1 MIVLSQLLLSQ
12 VSMSKMKPK
21 TRSQVENEE
30 TPVLKPAQEAGGE
43 FEKTLAFVREII
55 ETFAIA
61 FVLAFLFRTF
71 EGELFSIPTGSMAPT
86 LMGRHKDFYCPE
98 CNFRYTISASNEFDA
113 TQNRKEEKSVFG
125 GTCPQCRYTAYI
137 GEGNPQNKN
146 YPSFRGDNILVNKY
160 TFDFRR
166 PNRWDV
172 TVFRYPGDPQTSY
185 IKRVVGI
192 ENETLAIHNGNV
204 YVQKAGEKDFQI
216 ARKPAH
222 RLKAMLQMVHSN
234 DFTKQEHLAGGF
246 PSRWH
251 TEPQLTI
258 YTKGPGQAN
267 GWPNQQQL
275 FAQSVDIKHFE
286 NTVQKESSGWLTKDN
301 ISFQSTPTQEF
312 TWLNYRHCIPTT
324 NDWNMFKLGQLDMQ
338 THPIPPQLITDFTA
352 YNTYLWRFTTQTAR
366 LENDRGRNRE
376 SHDESRIFQRTVLRD
391 NKRET
396 ETACSPKVH
405 DLGVNW
411 VRDLAIEGELTV
423 QKSQGEV
430 VFELIG
436 GDTAFHCLL
445 NLEKGTATLSIP
457 GVPEFKQV
465 VAETPIKGVGT
476 WRVMFSN
483 IDDQLRLFVN
493 SREIAFPEHNGEYV
507 LPEDR
512 KPTMRDLT
520 PVAIG
525 ARHAEVVV
533 NHLVVWRDIYYIA
546 TKDGNSAT
554 DIAEGFINMTSEES
568 LRHNMSDPEL
578 WWNFGKTRVV
588 SWTLENGQFFALG
601 DNTAQSKDSRMWT
614 DGRPDVTFYI
624 PEKFLI
630 GEALFVHWPHGNPL
644 PGTNLH
650 VVPEVQKMRFIH

>member
-1 MIVLSQLLLSQ
+1 
-12 VSMSKMKPK
+12 MSKNKSK
-21 TRSQVENEE
+21 SRNQVERDE
-30 TPVLKPAQEAGGE
+30 TPVQKHSREGGGE
-43 FEKTLAFVREII
+43 FEKTMALVREIV
-55 ETFAIA
+55 ETLAIA

-98 CNFRYTISASNEFDA
+98 CGFRYAISASSEFDA
-113 TQNRKEEKSVFG
+113 TQNIKEEKAVFG

-137 GEGNPQNKN
+137 GEDNPQNKN
-146 YPSFRGDNILVNKY
+146 YPSFRGDSILVNKF
-160 TFDFRR
+160 TLDFRR

-172 TVFRYPGDPQTSY
+172 TVFRYPGDPQTSF
-185 IKRVVGI
+185 IKRVVGL
-192 ENETLAIHNGNV
+192 ENETIAIHHGNL
-204 YVQKAGEKDFQI
+204 YVQKAGETDFQI

-222 RLKAMLQMVHSN
+222 RMLAMLQMVHSN
-234 DFTKQEHLAGGF
+234 DYTKLEHIDGGF
-246 PSRWH
+246 PTRWH
-251 TEPQLTI
+251 TEPQLTV
-258 YTKGPGQAN
+258 YTTGRHLAN
-267 GWPNQQQL
+267 GWPNQQPL

-286 NTVQKESSGWLTKDN
+286 NTVQQLPSGWQTQDN
-301 ISFQSTPTQEF
+301 ISFHSIPTQDF

-324 NDWNMFKLGQLDMQ
+324 DDWNLYKMGQLDSQ

-352 YNTYLWRFTTQTAR
+352 YNTFLVRNTSTMTHFDYVQS
-366 LENDRGRNRE
+366 RNRE
-376 SHDESRIFQRTVLRD
+376 PRDDESHIFDRPVIRD
-391 NKRET
+391 NKREM
-396 ETACSPKVH
+396 EKACSPKTY

-411 VRDLAIEGELTV
+411 VRDLAIECELTT
-423 QKSQGEV
+423 QKPQGEV

-436 GDTAFHCLL
+436 GDMAFNCLL
-445 NLEKGTATLSIP
+445 NIEKGTATLCIH
-457 GVPEFKQV
+457 GAPEFKQV
-465 VAETPIKGVGT
+465 VAETPIKGAGK
-476 WRVMFSN
+476 WQVMFSN

-493 SREIAFPEHNGEYV
+493 SREIVFPEHNGEYV
-507 LPEDR
+507 LPADR
-512 KPTMRDLT
+512 RPTVRDLT

-525 ARHAEVVV
+525 TRNAEVMV

-554 DIAEGFINMTSEES
+554 DLAEGNINLASEKS
-568 LRHNMSDPEL
+568 LRDNMSDPEQ
-578 WWNFGKTRVV
+578 WRHFGKTREV

-650 VVPEVQKMRFIH
+650 VVPEVKKMRFIH

>member
-1 MIVLSQLLLSQ
+1 MSSQLLLQ
-12 VSMSKMKPK
+12 VSMSKYQPK
-21 TRSQVENEE
+21 TRSQIEREE
-30 TPVLKPAQEAGGE
+30 MPVNKPSQVGGGE
-43 FEKTLAFVREII
+43 FEKTLSFVREII

-71 EGELFSIPTGSMAPT
+71 VGELFSIPTGSMAPT
-86 LMGRHKDFYCPE
+86 LMGRHKDLYCPE
-98 CNFRYTISASNEFDA
+98 CGFRYTISASEEFDA
-113 TQNRKEEKSVFG
+113 TENTYTNHVVFG

-137 GEGNPQNKN
+137 GEDNPQNKK

-160 TFDFRR
+160 TLDFRR

-185 IKRVVGI
+185 IKRVVGL
-192 ENETLAIHNGNV
+192 ENETIAIHNGNL
-204 YVQKAGEKDFQI
+204 YVQKAGETVFQI

-222 RLKAMLQMVHSN
+222 RMLSMLQMVHSN
-234 DFTKQEHLAGGF
+234 DYTKPEHVSDGF
-246 PSRWH
+246 PTRWH
-251 TEPQLTI
+251 TDPQLTI
-258 YTKGPGQAN
+258 STTGQQQTN

-286 NTVQKESSGWLTKDN
+286 NIVQQVPSGWLTEDN
-301 ISFQSTPTQEF
+301 ISFRSTPTPDF

-324 NDWNMFKLGQLDMQ
+324 NDWNMYKAGQFNLQ
-338 THPIPPQLITDFTA
+338 TYPIPPQLITDFTA
-352 YNTYLWRFTTQTAR
+352 YNSFLWRCISEKERRDYERSHGGRTDDDRQIYQR
-366 LENDRGRNRE
+366 QVLRNGKLENE
-376 SHDESRIFQRTVLRD
+376 F
-391 NKRET
+391 
-396 ETACSPKVH
+396 ACTPKVH

-411 VRDLAIEGELTV
+411 VRDLAIECELTV
-423 QKSQGEV
+423 LKPQGEV

-436 GDTAFHCLL
+436 GDVAFNCLL
-445 NLEKGTATLSIP
+445 DIEKGAVTLSIP

-465 VAETPIKGVGT
+465 TTETPIKGTGK

-493 SREIAFPEHNGEYV
+493 SREITFPEHNGEYV
-507 LPEDR
+507 LPADR
-512 KPTMRDLT
+512 RPTVRDLT

-525 ARHAEVVV
+525 ARNAEVAV

-554 DIAEGFINMTSEES
+554 DIAEGIINMSSEES
-568 LRHNMSDPEL
+568 LRHTMSDPEQ
-578 WWNFGKTRVV
+578 WRHFGKTRTV

-650 VVPEVQKMRFIH
+650 IVPEVQKMRFIH